1 MTDRAWH
8 RVQVLW
14 GAVALALVG
23 CGGGSSGSKPPPPPP
38 PAAQQLGGTAA
49 AGAPLIG
56 TVTVK
61 DSAGRTRG
69 GTIDADGKYSVDV
82 SGMTA
87 PFMVR
92 ADGTVGGHAYTLY
105 SAGVSSDVNG
115 NLNVTPLTDLIVAN
129 VAHDLAAARFATGDF
144 SVFTPAEL
152 AAKEEAL
159 RTSLVPILSSLGVQ
173 TSVDLLR
180 MSFAADHSGLDA
192 ALDLL
197 DVEVDTTTKVATI
210 RNVVNG
216 SSVQDVIG
224 TASVTGTIDPGGAAT
239 AVSTIQDLTGKLA
252 ALTQLF
258 ATRLPT
264 PSEVEAIGF
273 FDTSA
278 AFLNDG
284 ASWGLFINDF
294 TTGGD
299 PVGVSFRNLVVV
311 SGLGQPEMK
320 ASIDAYD
327 PNGNYA
333 GTVGFFFRKDG
344 TGVYRCIGN
353 QRIVSVNLMTHAN
366 LDGNAMNSGYLLD
379 VRDPQNLFAGNG
391 VAVLSG
397 PGITPV
403 TYSQTISLPRFSN
416 NLPYDSPIVWLTDAQ
431 VQQVPEYNPVYHL
444 DVWFAGSTTPTASYD
459 LPIQRRPIAPS
470 QLTSAA
476 FISVQ
481 SFSPAV
487 STLPT
492 FAGGTISA
500 TFGLPPGMK
509 AGWFFITFQDGT
521 HYMWVDGSLAADG
534 ASGTITIPASEL
546 AGWAA
551 TKSGFCYVGGSD
563 VYGREFETRIA
574 LF

>member
-1 MTDRAWH
+1 MTVETWR
-8 RVQVLW
+8 RVQGLL
-14 GAVALALVG
+14 GAVALALSG
-23 CGGGSSGSKPPPPPP
+23 CGGGSSSKAPPP
-38 PAAQQLGGTAA
+38 PASQHLGGTVA

-61 DSAGRTRG
+61 DSAGHTRG
-69 GTIDADGKYSVDV
+69 GTIDADGRYLVDL

-92 ADGTVGGHAYTLY
+92 ADGTVGGRAYTLY
-105 SAGVSSDVNG
+105 SAGVSADVNG

-129 VAHDLAAARFATGDF
+129 VAHDLAGARFASGDF

-152 AAKEEAL
+152 AAKEAAL
-159 RTSLVPILSSLGVQ
+159 RTSLVPILSALGVQ
-173 TSVDLLR
+173 ASVDLLR

-210 RNVVNG
+210 RNIVNG
-216 SSVQDVIG
+216 SSVENVIG
-224 TASVTGTIDPGGAAT
+224 TGSVTGTIDPGNAAT
-239 AVSTIQDLTGKLA
+239 AVSTVQDLSAKLDR
-252 ALTQLF
+252 LTQLF

-264 PSEVEAIGF
+264 PAEVEAIGF

-294 TTGGD
+294 TSGGD

-320 ASIDAYD
+320 ANIDAFD
-327 PNGNYA
+327 PSGNYA
-333 GTVGFFFRKDG
+333 GTVAFFFRKDG
-344 TGVYRCIGN
+344 SGVYRCIGN
-353 QRIVSVNLMTHAN
+353 QRIVAANFWTHAN
-366 LDGNAMNSGYLLD
+366 REGDTFYSGYLLD
-379 VRDPQNLFAGNG
+379 VRDPQNVFAGNG

-397 PGITPV
+397 PGIAPV

-416 NLPYDSPIVWLTDAQ
+416 NLPYDSPIVWLSDAQ
-431 VQQVPEYNPVYHL
+431 VQQVPEYNAVYHL
-444 DVWFAGSTTPTASYD
+444 DVGFAGSTTPTASYD

-470 QLTSAA
+470 QLTGSE
-476 FISVQ
+476 FISVT
-481 SFSPAV
+481 SIAPAV
-487 STLPT
+487 NALPT

-500 TFGLPPGMK
+500 TFGLPAGMK
-509 AGWFFITFQDGT
+509 ATWFFIVYQDGT
-521 HYMWVDGSLAADG
+521 HDMWVDGSLAADG
-534 ASGTITIPASEL
+534 ASGTITIPASDF

-551 TKSGFCYVGGSD
+551 TKHGFSYVGGSD

-574 LF
+574 SF